1 MDSDVFIQ
9 DMFSQRL
16 LNDKEAHILMN
27 ASSNFQKN
35 CLVLEKI
42 RTMDTKYLVTF
53 CNMLQMFDSQ
63 KHIASTLLNGK

>member
-16 LNDKEAHILMN
+16 LDDKEVHILTN
-27 ASSNFQKN
+27 ASSNFQKY

-42 RTMDTKYLVTF
+42 QTMDTKVLVTF
-53 CNMLQMFDSQ
+53 CNILQMFDSQ